1 MGLTAAR
8 WLKMLPAFHQF
19 ANTDDL
25 SLWVGFVFFFLS
37 LILAALGL
45 PCFIRAILIPFVF
58 HIKFSFVNLPRP
70 KHPTR
75 IFD

>member
-25 SLWVGFVFFFLS
+25 SLWVGFVFFLKFNFGCTGSS
-37 LILAALGL
+37 LL
-45 PCFIRAILIPFVF
+45 
-58 HIKFSFVNLPRP
+58 HKSYTNSFRFPY
-70 KHPTR
+70 K
-75 IFD
+75 I